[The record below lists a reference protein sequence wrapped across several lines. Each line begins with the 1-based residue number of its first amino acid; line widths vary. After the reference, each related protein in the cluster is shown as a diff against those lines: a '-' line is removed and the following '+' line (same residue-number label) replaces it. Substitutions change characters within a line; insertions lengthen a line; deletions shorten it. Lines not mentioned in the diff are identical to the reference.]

1 MLLGRLAIQPD
12 LIKDGRVYFTWL
24 MVAAYLSVGI
34 AVIACNLMV
43 FDVCVRG
50 HYSRWPLYAS
60 VAVLGFETMVCFFA
74 ASDEWTESGF
84 EGNVVGINSV
94 HVRYAIE
101 LCAIGSLNILAS
113 IVLLLLRRSG
123 WVWWLVIGMQVGI
136 LVLAELEAQVIDT
149 NAPGWSDFS
158 HFTLIGVFLLFGFR
172 IAQGRLKPPIDL
184 NLTPRAV

>member
-1 MLLGRLAIQPD
+1 MDPYMTLL
-12 LIKDGRVYFTWL
+12 
-24 MVAAYLSVGI
+24 VAAAYMSVGI
-34 AVIACNLMV
+34 ALIACNLML
-43 FDVCVRG
+43 FDIFVRG

-74 ASDEWTESGF
+74 ASDEWTESGI
-84 EGNVVGINSV
+84 EGNVVGIYSV

-101 LCAIGSLNILAS
+101 LCAIGALNILAS
-113 IVLLLLRRSG
+113 VVFLLRRSG

-172 IAQGRLKPPIDL
+172 IAQGRLKPPIDR
-184 NLTPRAV
+184 NLTPYLTP